1 MARSTLTDDQAHH
14 ERQIREA
21 NEAVLAATALLEVRV
36 IAAREQGMPWTLMPE
51 PEFPS
56 FSARGAAPTLPSAQ
70 PLANVVV

>member
-36 IAAREQGMPWTLMPE
+36 IAAREQGMPWTLVGRAMGIARQSATERFVKLPE
-51 PEFPS
+51 I
-56 FSARGAAPTLPSAQ
+56 ARLEKR
-70 PLANVVV
+70 